1 MLDEIYQTPEE
12 ADFML
17 DLQRDCGMPAICRP
31 VPANGGSGYVFKVT
45 VDCTDRATKR
55 AFTKGD
61 IIYNV
66 FSGGVCQIEGFNY
79 IKSSSKEYP
88 FLKDQLVDTVDVLD
102 LTTAETKSVSVENLR
117 DNYCLDL
124 AEWKKYVRKQKIK
137 KFVTDG
143 DWETFGFALL
153 STVIVVGIFLSG
165 IALWKHSDVKL
176 SNLGLT
182 TVDNKVDTFEATV
195 KYLNKRQELS
205 ENGQTINYYT
215 VSLDSKGKI
224 KTFYIPEDLFNS
236 LTEGQTVTVN
246 YAVQYYDEFNQKIED
261 GSVLIGNARRETTYS
276 INDYAL
282 KETE

>member
-1 MLDEIYQTPEE
+1 
-12 ADFML
+12 ML
-17 DLQRDCGMPAICRP
+17 DLQRDCGTPAICRP
-31 VPANGGSGYVFKVT
+31 IPADDGNGCAFKVT

-66 FSGGVCQIEGFNY
+66 SSGGVCQIEDFNY
-79 IKSSSKEYP
+79 VKSSSKKHP
-88 FLKDQLVDTVDVLD
+88 FLNDQLVDTVDVLD
-102 LTTAETKSVSVENLR
+102 LTTAETKSVSVEDLR
-117 DNYCLDL
+117 DDYCLDL

-137 KFVTDG
+137 KFVN
-143 DWETFGFALL
+143 WETIGLALL
-153 STVIVVGIFLSG
+153 STVIAVGIFLG
-165 IALWKHSDVKL
+165 GMALWKHSDVKP

-182 TVDNKVDTFEATV
+182 TADNKVDTFEATV
-195 KYLNKRQELS
+195 KHLNKHQELS
-205 ENGQTINYYT
+205 ENGQTINCYT

-261 GSVLIGNARRETTYS
+261 GSVLIDNARRETTYS